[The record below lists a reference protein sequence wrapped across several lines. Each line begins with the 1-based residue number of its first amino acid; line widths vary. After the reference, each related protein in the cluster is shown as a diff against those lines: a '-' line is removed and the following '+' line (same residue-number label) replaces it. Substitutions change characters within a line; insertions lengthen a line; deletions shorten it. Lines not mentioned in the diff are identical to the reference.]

1 MAQCPKC
8 GSNTAEFRREYKHG
22 EYVTVGF
29 CTSCGYTWQSE
40 NERDKELEKISQ
52 FKQQMSSVKND
63 FVIVNKPSMPVN
75 NLTAKAICGL
85 IIAIGLGGAFG
96 LVGINLLIS
105 TLPLA
110 LEYGTSI
117 DGIGYTVVG
126 IIAAVVGMILYCQ
139 GKAEGK
145 ITKQHNMKYN
155 DELLK
160 QKEIS
165 RNRIENA
172 YKNSNQII
180 PFVYADPRMV
190 DILELYI
197 LNKQVSSIG
206 ESINKFEADQRY
218 QQQMQMQFS
227 QLMAMREQAQAQRD
241 CANAQNRTAS
251 NISNINDAIRN
262 SNLRF

>member
-22 EYVTVGF
+22 ENVTVGF
-29 CTSCGYTWQSE
+29 CTSCGYAWQGE
-40 NERDKELEKISQ
+40 TERDKELEKISQ

-63 FVIVNKPSMPVN
+63 FEILNKPFMPVD
-75 NLTAKAICGL
+75 NLSVKATCGL

-96 LVGINLLIS
+96 LVGFWLLGI

-110 LEYGTSI
+110 LEYGTPI
-117 DGIGYTVVG
+117 NGIGYTVVG
-126 IIAAVVGMILYCQ
+126 IIAAFVGMKLYHQ

-145 ITKQHNMKYN
+145 ITKQHNIKYN
-155 DELLK
+155 NELSK

-190 DILELYI
+190 DIIELYI
-197 LNKQVSSIG
+197 LNKQVSNIG
-206 ESINKFEADQRY
+206 EAINKLEADQRC

-241 CANAQNRTAS
+241 CANAQNS
-251 NISNINDAIRN
+251 K
-262 SNLRF
+262 